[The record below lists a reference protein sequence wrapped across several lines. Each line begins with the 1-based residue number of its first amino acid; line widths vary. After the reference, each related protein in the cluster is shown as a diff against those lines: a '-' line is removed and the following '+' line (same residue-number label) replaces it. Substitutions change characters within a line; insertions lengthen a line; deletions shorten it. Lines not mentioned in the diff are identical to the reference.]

1 MKRPR
6 TQASWRGKIRP
17 RPAARARPRG
27 LSNRRT
33 RQNRFSSIPC
43 SDPPMHHFAMKNGVM
58 HAEDVDLATL
68 AAEVGTPFYC
78 YSTATL
84 TRHYKV
90 FSSAFANLP
99 HLVCY
104 AVKANSNLAV
114 LKTLARL
121 GAGMDV
127 VSGGELRRALAA
139 SVAREKI
146 TFSGVGKTK
155 AEMAFALEQDI
166 LCFNVESEPELA
178 LLSEVATSQNRTARV
193 ALRVNPDVDAKTHAK
208 IATGKAEN
216 KFGIPI
222 RRAREVYAQAAALPG
237 IRIAG
242 VAIHIGSQITGVAPF
257 DDPFGLIADF
267 VRALR
272 ADGHALEYID
282 LGGGLGIP
290 YAPWEDPESYH
301 PERYAAIVKARLEPL
316 NCRLIFEPGRLI
328 AGNAGI
334 LVTSVLFVKRGEAKT
349 FVIVDAA
356 MNDLVRPTLYD
367 AHHEVLAVRA
377 GQGNREITADIVGP
391 VCETGDYLAL
401 SRKLPEPTP
410 GDLLA
415 IMSAGAYGAVQAGT
429 YNSRLLVPEV
439 LVNGSQ
445 YALVRPR
452 GTYEDLI
459 GLDKIPA
466 WFG

>member
-1 MKRPR
+1 
-6 TQASWRGKIRP
+6 
-17 RPAARARPRG
+17 
-27 LSNRRT
+27 
-33 RQNRFSSIPC
+33 
-43 SDPPMHHFAMKNGVM
+43 MHHFAMKNGVI
-58 HAEDVDLATL
+58 HAEDVDLAKL
-68 AAEVGTPFYC
+68 AAAVGTPFYC

-84 TRHYKV
+84 ARHYEV
-90 FSSAFANLP
+90 FDRAFAGLP
-99 HLVCY
+99 HLICY
-104 AVKANSNLAV
+104 AVKANSNQAV

-139 SVAREKI
+139 GVAPGKI
-146 TFSGVGKTK
+146 TFSGVGKTQ
-155 AEMAFALEQDI
+155 AEMALALDHGI
-166 LCFNVESEPELA
+166 LCFNIESEPELA
-178 LLSEVATSQNRTARV
+178 LLSELARSQNRIAPM

-222 RRAREVYAQAAALPG
+222 GSAREVYAQASRLP
-237 IRIAG
+237 RIKVTG
-242 VAIHIGSQITGVAPF
+242 VDIHIGSQITDLAPF
-257 DDPFGLIADF
+257 DAAFGLIAEF
-267 VRALR
+267 VRVLR
-272 ADGHALEYID
+272 ADGHTIDHVD

-301 PERYAAIVKARLEPL
+301 PERYAEIVKARLAQL

-349 FVIVDAA
+349 FVVVDAA

-367 AHHEVLAVRA
+367 AHHEVVAVRA
-377 GQGNREITADIVGP
+377 ARTSPEIMADVVGP
-391 VCETGDYLAL
+391 ICETGDYLAL
-401 SRKLPEPTP
+401 SRKMAEPSP

-429 YNSRLLVPEV
+429 YNSRLLVPEI

-445 YALVRPR
+445 YTIVRPR
-452 GTYEDLI
+452 GTYEELI

-466 WFG
+466 WLS

>member
-1 MKRPR
+1 
-6 TQASWRGKIRP
+6 
-17 RPAARARPRG
+17 
-27 LSNRRT
+27 
-33 RQNRFSSIPC
+33 
-43 SDPPMHHFAMKNGVM
+43 MHHFAMKNGIM
-58 HAEDVDLATL
+58 HAEDVDLVTL

-90 FSSAFANLP
+90 FDSAFSGLP

-139 SVAREKI
+139 SVAPEKI
-146 TFSGVGKTK
+146 TFSGVGKTQ
-155 AEMAFALEQDI
+155 AEIALALENEI
-166 LCFNVESEPELA
+166 LCINVESEPELT
-178 LLSEVATSQNRTARV
+178 LLSEVASSQNRTVRA
-193 ALRVNPDVDAKTHAK
+193 ALRVNPDVDSKTHAK
-208 IATGKAEN
+208 IATGRTEN

-222 RRAREVYAQAAALPG
+222 RRARKVYAQAAALPG
-237 IRIAG
+237 IKITG
-242 VAIHIGSQITGVAPF
+242 VDIHIGSQITDLAPF
-257 DDPFGLIADF
+257 DAAFELIADF

-272 ADGHALEYID
+272 ADGHALEHID

-290 YAPWEDPESYH
+290 YALWEDPESYH
-301 PERYAAIVKARLEPL
+301 PERYAAIVKARLAPL

-356 MNDLVRPTLYD
+356 MNDLVRPTLYG
-367 AHHEVLAVRA
+367 AHHEVLAVRT
-377 GQGNREITADIVGP
+377 GQGNREITADVVGP

-401 SRKLPEPTP
+401 SRKLPEPSP

>member
-1 MKRPR
+1 
-6 TQASWRGKIRP
+6 
-17 RPAARARPRG
+17 
-27 LSNRRT
+27 
-33 RQNRFSSIPC
+33 
-43 SDPPMHHFAMKNGVM
+43 MHHFAIKNGVM
-58 HAEDVDLATL
+58 HAEDVDLAKL
-68 AAEVGTPFYC
+68 AAAVGTPFYC
-78 YSTATL
+78 YATATL
-84 TRHYKV
+84 ARHYEV
-90 FSSAFANLP
+90 FDKAFAGLP
-99 HLVCY
+99 HLICY
-104 AVKANSNLAV
+104 AVKANSNQAV

-139 SVAREKI
+139 GAAPGKI
-146 TFSGVGKTK
+146 TFSGVGKTQ
-155 AEMAFALEQDI
+155 AEMAFALEQSI
-166 LCFNVESEPELA
+166 FCFNVESEPELV
-178 LLSEVATSQNRTARV
+178 LLSALANSQNRIVPV

-216 KFGIPI
+216 KFGIPLG
-222 RRAREVYAQAAALPG
+222 RAREVYAQAAGLPG
-237 IRIAG
+237 IKVTG
-242 VAIHIGSQITGVAPF
+242 VDIHIGSQITDLAPF
-257 DDPFGLIADF
+257 DAAFGLIAEF
-267 VRALR
+267 VRVLR
-272 ADGHALEYID
+272 ADGHALDHID

-290 YAPWEDPESYH
+290 YALWEDPESYH
-301 PERYAAIVKARLEPL
+301 PERYAEIVKAKLTPL
-316 NCRLIFEPGRLI
+316 NCQLIFEPGRLI

-367 AHHEVLAVRA
+367 ARHEILAVRTMQA
-377 GQGNREITADIVGP
+377 SPEFTADVVGP

-401 SRKLPEPTP
+401 SRKMAEPSP

-415 IMSAGAYGAVQAGT
+415 VMSAGAYGAVQAGT

-445 YALVRPR
+445 YAVVRPR

-459 GLDKIPA
+459 GLDKLPA
-466 WFG
+466 WLS

>member
-6 TQASWRGKIRP
+6 TQASWRGKLRP
-17 RPAARARPRG
+17 RPARSRQLRR
-27 LSNRRT
+27 SNRRGV
-33 RQNRFSSIPC
+33 RQKRFSSIRC

-90 FSSAFANLP
+90 FDSAFSGLP
-99 HLVCY
+99 HLICY

-216 KFGIPI
+216 KFGIPLG
-222 RRAREVYAQAAALPG
+222 RAREVYAQAAALPG
-237 IRIAG
+237 IRMTG
-242 VAIHIGSQITGVAPF
+242 VDIHIGSQITDLAPF
-257 DDPFGLIADF
+257 DAAFGLIADF

-272 ADGHALEYID
+272 ADGHALEHID

-290 YAPWEDPESYH
+290 YALWEDPESYH
-301 PERYAAIVKARLEPL
+301 PERYAAIVKARLGPL

-334 LVTSVLFVKRGEAKT
+334 LVKSVLFVKRGEAKT

-356 MNDLVRPTLYD
+356 MNDLVRPTLYG
-367 AHHEVLAVRA
+367 AHHEVLAVRT
-377 GQGNREITADIVGP
+377 GQGNREITADVVGP

-401 SRKLPEPTP
+401 SRKLPAPAP
-410 GDLLA
+410 VDLRA

-439 LVNGSQ
+439 LVRGGQ

-452 GTYEDLI
+452 GTYDDLI
-459 GLDKIPA
+459 GLDKVPA

>member
-1 MKRPR
+1 
-6 TQASWRGKIRP
+6 
-17 RPAARARPRG
+17 
-27 LSNRRT
+27 
-33 RQNRFSSIPC
+33 
-43 SDPPMHHFAMKNGVM
+43 MHHFAMKNGVM
-58 HAEDVDLATL
+58 HAENVDLATL
-68 AAEVGTPFYC
+68 AAKVGTPFYC

-90 FSSAFANLP
+90 FNSASFGLP
-99 HLVCY
+99 HLICY

-139 SVAREKI
+139 SVAGEKI
-146 TFSGVGKTK
+146 TFSGVAKTQ
-155 AEMAFALEQDI
+155 AEMAFALENEI

-178 LLSEVATSQNRTARV
+178 LLSEVATGQNRTARV
-193 ALRVNPDVDAKTHAK
+193 ALRVNPDVDAKSHAK

-222 RRAREVYAQAAALPG
+222 RRAREVYAQGAALPG
-237 IRIAG
+237 IKITG
-242 VAIHIGSQITGVAPF
+242 VDIHIGSQITDLAPF
-257 DDPFGLIADF
+257 DAAFRLIADF
-267 VRALR
+267 VRGLR
-272 ADGHALEYID
+272 ADGHALEDVD

-290 YAPWEDPESYH
+290 YALCEDPESYH
-301 PERYAAIVKARLEPL
+301 PERYAAIVKARLGPL

-356 MNDLVRPTLYD
+356 MNDLVRPTLYG
-367 AHHEVLAVRA
+367 AHHEVLAVCA
-377 GQGNREITADIVGP
+377 GQGNREITADVVGP

-401 SRKLPEPTP
+401 SRKLPEPSP

-439 LVNGSQ
+439 LVRGGQ

-466 WFG
+466 WLG